1 MKKIITSLLAVST
14 FFLADAQQVINLLT
28 GEVRE
33 GSDAAEPVYTEKLL
47 DDGYLVT
54 WMFSEAIVSPDNV
67 FQGCVMWN
75 VPGFMQQLA
84 SGTPA
89 FPFQNDWLEIFEST
103 PTMEIVE
110 CKYMDY
116 SYQLAPAIPAQPIG
130 SNPYSEV
137 SRLPITPYEGFLPVS
152 PVEDLGTSKMMG
164 HREVCYRIIPIQ
176 YNYEQQIVRAYTKIV
191 YKITLSGGTTGV
203 KMPLANTP
211 TIEPFTLDGRVATDG
226 ARGIVVRGGKKI
238 ISNHK

>member
-1 MKKIITSLLAVST
+1 MKRLFLFIGNILLFASV
-14 FFLADAQQVINLLT
+14 DAQQVINLLT

-89 FPFQNDWLEIFEST
+89 FPFQNDWLEIFDST

-116 SYQLAPAIPAQPIG
+116 SYQLAPAIPAQPIS

-137 SRLPITPYEGFLPVS
+137 PRLPITPYEGFLPVS

-176 YNYEQQIVRAYTKIV
+176 YNYEQQIIRAYTRIS
-191 YKITLSGGTTGV
+191 YKVSLATTDIEELRYGSIKRYSYAPSGFLQ
-203 KMPLANTP
+203 KEELNKL
-211 TIEPFTLDGRVATDG
+211 I
-226 ARGIVVRGGKKI
+226 ICNGKKI
-238 ISNHK
+238 IVR